1 MELGQNLSFCVKS
14 EVSTRVNSL
23 IYAIKTYE
31 YRSSLRK
38 LIRKLRI
45 FFTNKNVREKLKVLV
60 TFLSN
65 QKLEGN

>member
-1 MELGQNLSFCVKS
+1 MAGP
-14 EVSTRVNSL
+14 L

-38 LIRKLRI
+38 FIRKLRI
-45 FFTNKNVREKLKVLV
+45 FFTYENVRKKFKVNA
-60 TFLSN
+60 FLSN